1 MKLRFTVLAL
11 VSLLLSPHVLAA
23 PRHQQLG
30 IGWQGSH
37 RRVLKMLSAQDYQS
51 AADAARRL
59 IRKNKRD
66 YKAHYLLG
74 RATVHLGEQKT
85 GLKHFSRAIKLKPKD
100 PHSYFSRAM
109 VLANSAQ
116 YKAAVK
122 DLEKAVKLA
131 PKEVIYWVEL
141 SRNYA
146 HIAESAMETAT
157 SLNPRKARAPFL
169 LGERYWRAGA
179 VMRARDVWGELVAK
193 APRHWRAH
201 LRLAHYYQGVADLKK
216 AAEHYKAVIEVKP
229 HNTHVL
235 EQLIQ
240 IHNQQGLYAQ
250 AEAFRAS
257 YLKYRRREAGARYAP
272 SRNPNRRK
280 PPRPRF
286 VVDQFQAGSHDVT
299 TYEWLNRRKTD
310 ALYTFSLTIKGAGDG
325 WFTLE
330 VDPDKE
336 NGLRLVRSD
345 FTPAVATG
353 LGGLNAKPPPPP
365 PPPPSRTIK
374 TYAEAPTYPEVKQD
388 VIAALQGSQ

>member
-1 MKLRFTVLAL
+1 MKPIVIVFAL
-11 VSLLLSPHVLAA
+11 VSLLLSPFASAA

-30 IGWQGSH
+30 MGWGGSH
-37 RRVLKMLSAQDYQS
+37 LRVLKLLSAQDYQS

-59 IRKNKRD
+59 IRKNRRD

-74 RATVHLGEQKT
+74 RATTHLADQKT
-85 GLKHFSRAIKLKPKD
+85 ALKHFSKAIKLKPDD

-116 YKAAVK
+116 YKAAAK
-122 DLEKAVKLA
+122 DLEKAVELA

-141 SRNYA
+141 SRNYS
-146 HIAESAMETAT
+146 HIAESVMETVT
-157 SLNPRKARAPFL
+157 SLSPRELRAKYR
-169 LGERYWRAGA
+169 LGELYWRAGA

-193 APRHWRAH
+193 VPRHSRAH
-201 LRLAHYYQGVADLKK
+201 LRLAQYYQGVADFKK
-216 AAEHYKAVIEVKP
+216 ATEHYNAVIEVKP

-257 YLKYRRREAGARYAP
+257 YLNYRRREIGARYAP
-272 SRNPNRRK
+272 SRNPNRQK

-286 VVDQFQAGSHDVT
+286 VVDQFQAGRHDVI

-310 ALYTFSLTIKGAGDG
+310 ALYTFALSIKGAGDG

-330 VDPDKE
+330 MDPDQE
-336 NGLRLVRSD
+336 SGLRLVRSD
-345 FTPAVATG
+345 FTPVVKTG

-374 TYAEAPTYPEVKQD
+374 TYAETPTYSDVKQD
-388 VIAALQGSQ
+388 VIAELQGSQ